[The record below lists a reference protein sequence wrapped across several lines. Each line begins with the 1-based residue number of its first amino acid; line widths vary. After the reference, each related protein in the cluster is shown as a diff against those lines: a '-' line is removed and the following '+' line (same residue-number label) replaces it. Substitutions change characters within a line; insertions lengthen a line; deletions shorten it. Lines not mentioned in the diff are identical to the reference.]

1 MDKQLGEVLAVF
13 NGAGLCY
20 WLDSGTLLG
29 LMRDGRLLENDGDL
43 DISLWEEEEEKLK
56 AVLPRFRQMGYRIY
70 TASYSGRVFKY
81 NLTPARRG
89 LRTVDINIYRQSATH
104 AWCPMYYFR
113 LRAAQRKRRRGKK
126 KQLGGFLYR
135 FLRAA
140 WKCLNRRFAVHVS
153 VDRLPWRLFLQI
165 GTWWIPKDLYAGRV
179 YLPGLQACVPE
190 KWEEYLAFRYGD
202 WQVPRADWVF
212 YADDRGIRQAAPE
225 ELIRK

>member
-1 MDKQLGEVLAVF
+1 MLAVF

-70 TASYSGRVFKY
+70 TASYCGQVFKY

-165 GTWWIPKDLYAGRV
+165 GTWWIPKDSCRAVYCPACRPACPNGRI
-179 YLPGLQACVPE
+179 PG
-190 KWEEYLAFRYGD
+190 FRYGD

-212 YADDRGIRQAAPE
+212 MPMTASGRQP
-225 ELIRK
+225 